1 MEERQTQ
8 KKIVREYMKRWGER
22 FELYSQYIED
32 FKIPRILINR
42 NLHPLEF
49 KKLWNELVKEVKEE
63 MKREK
68 TQEI

>member
-1 MEERQTQ
+1 
-8 KKIVREYMKRWGER
+8 MKRWGER